1 MDVYGRVCLWLKS
14 NPKPLRATFAKA
26 FKCHMGFL
34 LEVCVSPMCFY
45 PWVRSK
51 CNVETQGEN
60 KNKKKEEK
68 AQIALTFVEGTA
80 MFS

>member
-1 MDVYGRVCLWLKS
+1 
-14 NPKPLRATFAKA
+14 
-26 FKCHMGFL
+26 
-34 LEVCVSPMCFY
+34 MCFY